1 MMNVKLTSLIRVIVV
16 VLVIMDYSF
25 FSLIEIPGIL
35 YRFWSP
41 YSKFLPGMISF
52 LLCMIV
58 LTKNLTYSSS
68 FFLNNYLCSLVVSI
82 LILSVYT
89 LFTHGSESIMTQL
102 LENSMFFYAALAIP
116 LHYTFQKDKT
126 MDRMLNLIN
135 KLMLFMYLLL
145 LIQHIIYAAGGELFL
160 KVNESV
166 RNSNIR
172 LSLGSL
178 GNFFILYNFDK
189 VYNREEGDNII
200 FNIIQLILGLYMLVA
215 VQQTRGFT
223 FAVVLSLAVMIL
235 VSSEKQMQSIQ
246 NMVLLGVVTFILIQ
260 SGAIEQFFSSLKVN
274 LDTGDTTLVRLNAIE
289 YYLGEFLKNPL
300 FGHGIITE
308 ANPISRGPLGIY
320 HYTDVGVFAGL
331 ARYGLFM
338 IPIYLWPIWRLG
350 KLAIHMLRKRRLRK
364 RNALIF
370 GLLVYLL
377 GTSISLSILD
387 VFRIFLLPFV
397 LAIIA
402 YTEREVCYET

>member
-178 GNFFILYNFDK
+178 GNFLFYIILTRCITERK
-189 VYNREEGDNII
+189 GII
-200 FNIIQLILGLYMLVA
+200 SFLIL
-215 VQQTRGFT
+215 
-223 FAVVLSLAVMIL
+223 
-235 VSSEKQMQSIQ
+235 
-246 NMVLLGVVTFILIQ
+246 
-260 SGAIEQFFSSLKVN
+260 SSLYW
-274 LDTGDTTLVRLNAIE
+274 GCI
-289 YYLGEFLKNPL
+289 
-300 FGHGIITE
+300 
-308 ANPISRGPLGIY
+308 
-320 HYTDVGVFAGL
+320 
-331 ARYGLFM
+331 
-338 IPIYLWPIWRLG
+338 
-350 KLAIHMLRKRRLRK
+350 
-364 RNALIF
+364 
-370 GLLVYLL
+370 
-377 GTSISLSILD
+377 
-387 VFRIFLLPFV
+387 
-397 LAIIA
+397 
-402 YTEREVCYET
+402 C